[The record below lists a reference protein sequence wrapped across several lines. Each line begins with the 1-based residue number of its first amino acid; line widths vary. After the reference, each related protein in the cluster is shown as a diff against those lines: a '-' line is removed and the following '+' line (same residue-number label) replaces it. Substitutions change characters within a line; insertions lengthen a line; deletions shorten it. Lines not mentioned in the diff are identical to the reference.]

1 MGREAATQCE
11 AIETEGSTPM
21 SINSA
26 MLAGASGMRAN
37 SSALAAISDNI
48 ANVNTVGYKRLR
60 SDFTALLNSQNQ
72 LTTHN
77 AGGVTSAHTFMMSE
91 QGSSQASSVS
101 THLAISGNGFFT
113 VRARG
118 EDATPGDP
126 YYFTRA
132 GTFQP
137 DADGFL
143 RNAGGYYLQGWP
155 IQPDGTLI
163 NNPTALNLLEPVR
176 VAGIAGDAEQ
186 TTSITLAANLNSS
199 LPVSPAA
206 ATYNAATNNM
216 ASGAVTPDF
225 EMPIQIYDSLGGVHT
240 LSFAFLKVGANSWRS
255 EIFLPDAEVIAAA
268 PLANGQLA
276 AGLVNFTPYGQ
287 FDLANSTLPSSIQIN
302 ANGTAGAPQWA
313 ANLGLAGQTIALDFG
328 GNTSLGGL
336 TNFDSQSV
344 LGTSQV
350 NGTPFGAL
358 ASVDVDDDGFVT
370 AIFTNGLTRQ
380 IYQVPVASFSNPEGL
395 VAEQGGVFRLGVDTG
410 PLSLRAPGTA
420 GVGDLKSR
428 ALESSTVDLAEEFSA
443 LIMTQRAYS
452 ASSKIITTADEML
465 DELIRL
471 KR

>member
-1 MGREAATQCE
+1 
-11 AIETEGSTPM
+11 M

-72 LTTHN
+72 LTTHS

-91 QGSSQASSVS
+91 QGSNQASSVS
-101 THLAISGNGFFT
+101 THLAISGSGFFA
-113 VRARG
+113 VRARSD
-118 EDATPGDP
+118 DATAGDP
-126 YYFTRA
+126 FYYTRA

-143 RNAGGYYLQGWP
+143 KNAGGYYLQGWP
-155 IQPDGTLI
+155 VRADGTFT
-163 NNPTALNLLEPVR
+163 NNPTDLNALEPVR
-176 VAGIAGDAEQ
+176 TAGIAGDAEQ
-186 TTSITLAANLNSS
+186 TNNISIAANLQSS
-199 LPVSPAA
+199 LTVSPAA

-225 EMPIQIYDSLGGVHT
+225 EIPIQIYDSQGGLHT
-240 LSFAFLKVGANSWRS
+240 LTFAFLKTGANTWQSEVYLPAS
-255 EIFLPDAEVIAAA
+255 EIVAGTG
-268 PLANGQLA
+268 PLVGGQLA
-276 AGLVNFTPYGQ
+276 AGTVAFTPYGQ
-287 FDLANSTLPSSIQIN
+287 LDTANTTLPFSLNIGLSG
-302 ANGTAGAPQWA
+302 ASGAGPEWA
-313 ANLGLAGQTIALDFG
+313 ANLGFAAQTINIDFG

-336 TNFDSQSV
+336 TNFDSESV

-350 NGTPFGAL
+350 DGTPFGAL
-358 ASVDVDDDGFVT
+358 ASVDVDSDGFVT
-370 AIFTNGLTRQ
+370 AIFTNGLTRR
-380 IYQVPVASFSNPEGL
+380 IYQIPIATFSNPEGL
-395 VAEQGGVFRLGVDTG
+395 VAEQGGVYRLGVDTG
-410 PLSLRAPGTA
+410 PLSLRGAGT
-420 GVGDLKSR
+420 GGSGDIKSR
-428 ALESSTVDLAEEFSA
+428 ALESSTVDLAEEFSS